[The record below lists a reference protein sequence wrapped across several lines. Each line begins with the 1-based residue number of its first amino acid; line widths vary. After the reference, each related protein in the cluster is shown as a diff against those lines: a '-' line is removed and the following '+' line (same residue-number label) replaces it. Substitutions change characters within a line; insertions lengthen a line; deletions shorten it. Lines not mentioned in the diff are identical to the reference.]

1 MTHTFAVFGLREA
14 RLLRRGDL
22 KQFGEDLNDFH
33 IRTDNPLAMAGSLV
47 MAPAVAVTKLGNAIG
62 GEFSDRKAVPLG
74 EGFLKYTTRDI
85 QSLVGNTASAIGNL
99 LTLRPLRAAGNAVK
113 GALDGLDL
121 VTDPFLDVGTG
132 FFGHT
137 NRQAAASAAAT
148 AA

>member
-1 MTHTFAVFGLREA
+1 MTHAFAASGLREA

-22 KQFGEDLNDFH
+22 KQFGEDLSDFH

-99 LTLRPLRAAGNAVK
+99 LTLHPLRAAGNVVK
-113 GALDGLDL
+113 GTLDGLDL
-121 VTDPFLDVGTG
+121 ATDPFLDIGSG
-132 FFGHT
+132 IFGHT
-137 NRQAAASAAAT
+137 RRKTSQTLIT